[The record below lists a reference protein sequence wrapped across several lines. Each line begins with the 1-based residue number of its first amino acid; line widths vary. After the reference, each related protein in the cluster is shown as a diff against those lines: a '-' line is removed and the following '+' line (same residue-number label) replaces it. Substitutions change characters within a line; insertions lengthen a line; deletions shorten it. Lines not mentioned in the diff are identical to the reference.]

1 MFKGK
6 IQIPLFFHNA
16 NYDIRQFINSFH
28 DLNKNDETK
37 IKNISGVPCNMEFF
51 KCLQLNNIVIKDSYA
66 HMTSSLDKLI
76 KKLPENKK
84 LRLKSIVGN
93 DEELFKL
100 VDKKGFYPYEFVD
113 NIDKL
118 NTPLSELKPHHFNS
132 KLTLF
137 KLEELTTD
145 TEDESLE
152 KRKIWLHI
160 QTVIKTFNMKTLKD
174 YRNRYLKIDGLG
186 LTDVMEHY
194 RETAYV
200 NYGLDLAHYVGLPS

>member
-1 MFKGK
+1 M
-6 IQIPLFFHNA
+6 
-16 NYDIRQFINSFH
+16 
-28 DLNKNDETK
+28 
-37 IKNISGVPCNMEFF
+37 
-51 KCLQLNNIVIKDSYA
+51 
-66 HMTSSLDKLI
+66 
-76 KKLPENKK
+76 
-84 LRLKSIVGN
+84 
-93 DEELFKL
+93 
-100 VDKKGFYPYEFVD
+100 
-113 NIDKL
+113 
-118 NTPLSELKPHHFNS
+118 
-132 KLTLF
+132 F